1 MMNLEKTHK
10 CLKKTKQKLLLQL
23 QRAKKRK
30 IVEEL
35 TNGIEK
41 VTGIFIWADKEI
53 SWKKILGV
61 RSKF

>member
-41 VTGIFIWADKEI
+41 VTGIFI
-53 SWKKILGV
+53 
-61 RSKF
+61 